1 VIRLARLPQVRRSVW
16 LLAASTVV
24 SAGLGFL
31 TTGLAV
37 MICGSTMAYGIS
49 GNGAKCVTGAVI
61 FLPIGIFFTILAF
74 GVGLYCTG
82 ELVVKQVNESASKDW
97 Y

>member
-1 VIRLARLPQVRRSVW
+1 MLNYQLARTTFGIFLTLFTFIVPLIVTVLPLLSVIRLARLPQVRRSVW

-37 MICGSTMAYGIS
+37 MICGSTMAYG
-49 GNGAKCVTGAVI
+49 
-61 FLPIGIFFTILAF
+61 
-74 GVGLYCTG
+74 
-82 ELVVKQVNESASKDW
+82 
-97 Y
+97 